1 MTARRSAITNGG
13 FFVAWSVL
21 MISAIALS
29 GCKPSEK
36 LGRIGGK
43 VTFQGK
49 PVSEGIVLFSCIDK
63 GVNMTAALAKD
74 GSYEIIMAKGAGLPL
89 GAYRVCVTP
98 PPEFYPIGQP
108 APPKPKPY
116 PNIPAK
122 YRNYQTSGLTV
133 TVEDGENP
141 FDIDMTP

>member
-13 FFVAWSVL
+13 FLVVWSMLVMAGL
-21 MISAIALS
+21 AVS
-29 GCKPSEK
+29 GCKPAEK

-63 GVNMTAALAKD
+63 GVNMTAALDKE
-74 GSYEIIMAKGAGLPL
+74 GRYEIIMAKGAGLPL
-89 GAYRVCVTP
+89 GAYKVCVTP

-108 APPKPKPY
+108 APPKPKQY
-116 PNIPAK
+116 PNIPEK

-133 TVEDGENP
+133 TVQDGENP
-141 FDIDMTP
+141 FDIDMKP